1 VYAEYLGM
9 ERTLTTVV
17 YDEHSVPEL
26 GTNITSWSEV
36 LRPPWML
43 FFVIEA
49 AKVNKQADFEG
60 LRVYG
65 LLTNLNRFALY
76 SYNPVSSMFCRDDEI
91 FVGTLRDSF
100 SSGMIHGV
108 CLVS

>member
-1 VYAEYLGM
+1 M

-65 LLTNLNRFALY
+65 LLTNLNRFALSPTIPY
-76 SYNPVSSMFCRDDEI
+76 PACSVETTRS
-91 FVGTLRDSF
+91 
-100 SSGMIHGV
+100 SSGRYET
-108 CLVS
+108 VSRQV